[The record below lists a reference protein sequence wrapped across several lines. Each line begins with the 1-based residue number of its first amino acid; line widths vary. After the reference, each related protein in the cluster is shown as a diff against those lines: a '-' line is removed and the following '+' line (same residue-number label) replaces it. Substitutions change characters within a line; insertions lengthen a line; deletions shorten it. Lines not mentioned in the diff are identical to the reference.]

1 MKSKTTNLAKDK
13 TYKEWIQMLKQ
24 KFQSSQTKAAVQ
36 VNSVLLEFYWEL
48 GREIV
53 EKEKKAEW
61 GSGFLQ
67 QMAKDLSVEFSNIRG
82 FSYRNIR
89 YIKQWYLFWQQ
100 AVANSEKPIWQQ
112 TVAKLVQIP
121 WGHNLVIVSKCKDI
135 DEAIFYVNNTLDHG
149 ISRSVLTHQIETD
162 LYKREG
168 SAITN
173 FSNTL
178 PPAQSDL
185 VKEIIKDPY
194 CFDFLTLTRDY
205 QERELENALCHNITK
220 FLLELGVGFA
230 FIGRQYKV
238 NAGDTE
244 FKIDLLFYHVK
255 LKCYVVI
262 ELKTVDFKPEFAGKL
277 SFYTS
282 LIDGEIK
289 EETDNQTIGILICK
303 SKNDIVVE
311 YALKDINKPIGVSQY
326 QLTEVLPDNLKSSLP
341 SMEEIEQELG
351 SDYE

>member
-1 MKSKTTNLAKDK
+1 MRSKATDLVTDK
-13 TYKEWIQMLKQ
+13 AYKKWIETLKQ
-24 KFQSSQTKAAVQ
+24 KFQSSQIKAAVQ
-36 VNSVLLEFYWEL
+36 VNSILLEFYWEL

-53 EKEKKAEW
+53 EKEKNVDW

-67 QMAKDLSVEFSNIRG
+67 QMASDLSEEFSDIKG

-89 YIKQWYLFWQQ
+89 YIKQWYIFWQQ
-100 AVANSEKPIWQQ
+100 AVANLEKPIWQQ
-112 TVAKLVQIP
+112 AVANVIQIP

-135 DEAIFYVNNTLDHG
+135 DEAIFYLNNTLSHG

-162 LYKREG
+162 LYQREG
-168 SAITN
+168 RAITN
-173 FSNTL
+173 FSDTL
-178 PPAQSDL
+178 PPVQSDL

-194 CFDFLTLTRDY
+194 CFDFLTLTKDY
-205 QERELENALCHNITK
+205 QERELENALCNNITK

-238 NAGDTE
+238 SAGDTE
-244 FKIDLLFYHVK
+244 FKIDLLFYHIK
-255 LKCYVVI
+255 LKCYVVV

-282 LIDGEIK
+282 LVDGEIK
-289 EETDNQTIGILICK
+289 EKTDNQTIGILICK

-326 QLTEVLPDNLKSSLP
+326 QLTDILPDNLKSSLP
-341 SMEEIEQELG
+341 SMKEIEQEL
-351 SDYE
+351 SSE